1 MSRIVNKI
9 DVKCSEDKKVNFG
22 VLQGSI
28 LGPVLFNICVADF
41 WLHENLDFKC
51 FQ

>member
-9 DVKCSEDKKVNFG
+9 DVKCSEDKNVNFG

-28 LGPVLFNICVADF
+28 LDPVLFNICVHVLLIF
-41 WLHENLDFKC
+41 GFMRT
-51 FQ
+51 